1 MLTNAPFPKDWL
13 IIEFYSTS
21 YIFIVIIQSVNKH
34 LLWGYYTLLGVM
46 DIAVNKAEAS
56 LA

>member
-13 IIEFYSTS
+13 IVEFYSTS